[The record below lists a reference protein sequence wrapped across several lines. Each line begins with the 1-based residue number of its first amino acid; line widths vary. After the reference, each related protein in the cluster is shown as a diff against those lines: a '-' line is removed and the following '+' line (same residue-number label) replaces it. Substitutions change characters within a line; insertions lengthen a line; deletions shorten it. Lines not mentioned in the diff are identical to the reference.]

1 MTDAATPKKRGSCP
15 HCGKPAGLRWWN
27 LLPSSDRRR
36 LLKCP
41 SCGGTFDLS
50 DGAKVAS
57 MLGGFLGMGPAI
69 LLLGRITA
77 AGHGSKP
84 SIILGTLVVA
94 GGFAFGS
101 MLVTWI
107 SLRLVPKR

>member
-1 MTDAATPKKRGSCP
+1 MTEVSTPRKRGSCP
-15 HCGKPAGLRWWN
+15 HCGKPAGLRWWH

-36 LLKCP
+36 VLKCT

-57 MLGGFLGMGPAI
+57 MMGGFLGMAPSI
-69 LLLGRITA
+69 FLFGRIAA
-77 AGHGSKP
+77 AGHGSKA
-84 SIILGTLVVA
+84 SIVLATAVVA
-94 GGFAFGS
+94 GGFGLGS
-101 MLVTWI
+101 MLVAWI